1 MNVESQRLPR
11 CQARLAESCR
21 RLGHMSLVHPL
32 AVYILYALPTVCEL
46 SSFVIADPTSFSP
59 SPDSCVC
66 TSTPR
71 STLRQHCSYYRRD
84 PLQSLSRPKY
94 GDLTG
99 IQAVGLTESHKC
111 PWLNPAGFP
120 DHQLEIGMR
129 LLYRGVVARDKLTT
143 YHEYRSML
151 CRHTASAH
159 RTPEDEGEV

>member
-1 MNVESQRLPR
+1 MSIESQRFPC
-11 CQARLAESCR
+11 CQSRLAGSCR
-21 RLGHMSLVHPL
+21 RLGHTSIVHPL

-59 SPDSCVC
+59 SPDNCVC

-71 STLRQHCSYYRRD
+71 STLSQHCSSYPQD
-84 PLQSLSRPKY
+84 PLRSLSRPKC

-99 IQAVGLTESHKC
+99 IRAVGLTESHEC

-129 LLYRGVVARDKLTT
+129 LLYRRVVARDELAA
-143 YHEYRSML
+143 YDPSAG
-151 CRHTASAH
+151 HTWGMMHCLDSPDA
-159 RTPEDEGEV
+159 GG